1 MHYKR
6 ERGYTS
12 DSASSST
19 YCHISFQHSVAVLL
33 LLFHKFC
40 WQEYIDMCVP
50 EDVAAAVAYQAL
62 QKIILLSYVLVY

>member
-1 MHYKR
+1 VIQQAAVHIFTYH
-6 ERGYTS
+6 
-12 DSASSST
+12 SS
-19 YCHISFQHSVAVLL
+19 IQLLLLL